1 MMSNSKKA
9 AGMVLSALFA
19 ALISAGCFIQIPLP
33 GGVPVTIQD
42 MLAMLSGMIL
52 GPIYGTAAVLLFLVL
67 GCIGLPVFTGKAG
80 IQIILAGPTGGF
92 LIGYLLGALA
102 AGVLLSILLPAGK
115 KHSAAFS
122 YIIITAAALVA
133 TFFVF
138 ACGIV
143 RFMQITG
150 YGFSKTLAAVLIP
163 FIPGNILK
171 IVLMVPLTKK
181 FRAITAQY
189 ILQK

>member
-1 MMSNSKKA
+1 MNNSKRG

-52 GPIYGTAAVLLFLVL
+52 GPLYGSAAVLIFLVL

-80 IQIILAGPTGGF
+80 IQVILAGPTGGF
-92 LIGYLLGALA
+92 LIGYLAGALA
-102 AGVLLSILLPAGK
+102 AGLMLSFLLPAGK
-115 KHSAAFS
+115 KYSAARS
-122 YIIITAAALVA
+122 YVIITAAAITA
-133 TFFVF
+133 TFCVF
-138 ACGIV
+138 ALGII
-143 RFMQITG
+143 RFMQLTG
-150 YGFSKTLAAVLIP
+150 YEFGRTLAAVLIP

-171 IVLMVPLTKK
+171 IILMVPLTKK
-181 FRAITAQY
+181 FRAVTSTY
-189 ILQK
+189 IRQR